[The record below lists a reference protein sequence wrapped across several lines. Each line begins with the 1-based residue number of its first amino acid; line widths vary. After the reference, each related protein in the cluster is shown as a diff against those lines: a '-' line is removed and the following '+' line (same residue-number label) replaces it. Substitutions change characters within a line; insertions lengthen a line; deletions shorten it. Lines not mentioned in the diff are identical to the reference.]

1 MELSKPHPAPPRWK
15 EQFMLIREM
24 RSKLIAAVDTMGC
37 DRPQDRD
44 IDPKSRRLTVLI
56 SLMLSSQTKD
66 ETTSAAVTGLAQRLG
81 GVITLEGLLG
91 ASDELVQEAIC
102 KVGFWRRK
110 TVYIRQSMEKLRD
123 EFGGDVPKTV
133 DELCSL
139 PGVGP
144 KMAFLCLQNAWDI
157 NVGIGVDTHVHR
169 ITNRLGWHK
178 PPTTTP
184 EQTRLNLQSWLPKEY
199 HAEINH
205 MLVGFGQALCY
216 PVGPRCDLC
225 ELAEKKLCPSRSKV
239 GKVEGRREVMWK
251 KEEGGEVKVEVE
263 EIGELSGRREII
275 VDVPGEGSAEVDVK
289 VEEGEGEVNEIVEE
303 VEKAAEGKEVDG
315 RVRDALDW

>member
-1 MELSKPHPAPPRWK
+1 MSLPKPHPPPPRWL
-15 EQFMLIREM
+15 ETYLLIREM
-24 RSKLIAAVDTMGC
+24 RARLVAAVDTMGC
-37 DRPQDRD
+37 DRPQDRTL
-44 IDPKSRRLTVLI
+44 DPKSRRLTILV

-66 ETTSAAVTGLAQRLG
+66 ETTSAAVTALAGKMG
-81 GVITLEGLLG
+81 GVITLQGMLD
-91 ASDELVQEAIC
+91 ASDESVQEAIC

-110 TVYIRQSMEKLRD
+110 TQYLRQTMEKLRD
-123 EFGGDVPKTV
+123 EFDGDVPKTV

-184 EQTRLNLQSWLPKEY
+184 EQTRLNLQSWLPREY

-205 MLVGFGQALCY
+205 MLVGFGQALCF
-216 PVGPRCDLC
+216 PVAPRCDLC
-225 ELAEKKLCPSRSKV
+225 ALAEKKLCPSRSKV
-239 GKVEGRREVMWK
+239 GNVEGRKEVVWK
-251 KEEGGEVKVEVE
+251 KEEGEVKLEVE
-263 EIGELSGRREII
+263 EIGELGGRRE
-275 VDVPGEGSAEVDVK
+275 VFVNVPGEGSAEVDVK
-289 VEEGEGEVNEIVEE
+289 VEEGEEEVDEIVQE
-303 VEKAAEGKEVDG
+303 VEKAVEGKEVNG
-315 RVRDALDW
+315 RVKEALEW